1 MILRQVFA
9 FLLVCCAA
17 FPMVAVADESPVPAR
32 FMDRLDVFFEP
43 YPGHRVVERHSEEGY
58 FTLVTLPEGETT
70 EQWTS
75 RFTIRVSPAVGEV
88 PQEGIQALM
97 AAVEQPYV
105 DTCPI
110 DLQFYML
117 DSLSYLVDD
126 EHPARTLLTGC
137 GQLET
142 PAGPRLE
149 ATYSR
154 VIAGP
159 QGRFIVQW
167 SERIDTDEGLTHAEA
182 ADLRA
187 LMNHLDPFAGA
198 KVRAVV
204 EAAQDAFLR
213 DLLN

>member
-1 MILRQVFA
+1 MMLRQAFA
-9 FLLVCCAA
+9 LLLVCCAIFSA
-17 FPMVAVADESPVPAR
+17 AASESPVPER

-70 EQWTS
+70 EQWTR
-75 RFTIRVSPAVGEV
+75 RFTIRVSPAVGEF

-105 DTCPI
+105 DACPI
-110 DLQFYML
+110 EFQLYKL

-154 VIAGP
+154 VFAGP

-167 SERIDTDEGLTHAEA
+167 SERLNPDDGLTHAEA
-182 ADLRA
+182 EDLRA
-187 LMNHLDPFAGA
+187 RMNHLDPFAGA
-198 KVRAVV
+198 RVRAAT
-204 EAAQDAFLR
+204 EAAQDAFWR